1 MMMMIVIKVMVI
13 STYIQVVVMSLD
25 NNVGVGDDNTGS
37 DFPEMVMEVMQVGR

>member
-13 STYIQVVVMSLD
+13 STYIQVVVMSVD

-37 DFPEMVMEVMQVGR
+37 DFAENNGDEGDSSW